1 MNIPCAHCGTCP
13 EPPEA
18 CATIRHETPDTL
30 RIITPL
36 CQRIE
41 HVGSRVTCDPAPTGT
56 DDDYLVL
63 ASIEQRLTLET
74 KLFQKGWVL
83 GGSNLPDENNPSA
96 PDIRFRSYSLGEM
109 NLIITESPEFFRRF
123 MAATSIAKRLNLL
136 DKPDRIALFQA
147 VLYGN
152 ATTVDTSRQ

>member
-13 EPPEA
+13 ESSDVCAVIRDRHEIPEA
-18 CATIRHETPDTL
+18 L
-30 RIITPL
+30 KIIVPL
-36 CQRIE
+36 CQRVE
-41 HVGSRVTCDPAPTGT
+41 HVGSRVTCNPAPTDT

-63 ASIEQRLTLET
+63 VNIEQHLTLDT
-74 KLFQKGWVL
+74 VLFRKNWIL
-83 GGSNLPDENNPSA
+83 GGSQLPDEINHTP
-96 PDIRFRSYSLGEM
+96 PDGKFKSYTLGRL

-123 MAATSIAKRLNLL
+123 MAATSVAKRLNLL

-152 ATTVDTSRQ
+152 AIDITSQ